1 MSDVRAERSGLA
13 SGLLMTAHEIGAA
26 LGVAALS
33 AVAAAEASGS
43 GRLHAG
49 IAAGYQDGFLAA
61 TAIAAVLAFVALL
74 ALPTVRPEGPTGAG
88 LH

>member
-1 MSDVRAERSGLA
+1 
-13 SGLLMTAHEIGAA
+13 
-26 LGVAALS
+26 
-33 AVAAAEASGS
+33 
-43 GRLHAG
+43 LHAG